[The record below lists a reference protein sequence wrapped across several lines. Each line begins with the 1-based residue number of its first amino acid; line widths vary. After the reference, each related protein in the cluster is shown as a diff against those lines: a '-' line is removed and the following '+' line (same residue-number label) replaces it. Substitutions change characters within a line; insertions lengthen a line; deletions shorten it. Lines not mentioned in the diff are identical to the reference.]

1 MKNSLGIYLA
11 GPCFNQKDEGRVW
24 RNRAVGDLKWAAEI
38 TGTSINVIN
47 PLDFFSYADC
57 KQQNDQQVKRFY
69 LDQIKHCRLVLVNL
83 DDTVTSPGTAQELQ
97 YAVDNNIQI
106 IGFGTKDVYPWF
118 LVDCQVVFETMDQ
131 AIDYIIDY
139 YME

>member
-11 GPCFNQKDEGRVW
+11 GPCFNQEDEGRAW
-24 RNRAVGDLKWAAEI
+24 RKKASEDIEWAADV
-38 TGTSINVIN
+38 TGTLINVVN
-47 PLDFFSYADC
+47 PLDYFSYAEC
-57 KQQNDQQVKRFY
+57 KHQNDKQVKQFY

-83 DDTVTSPGTAQELQ
+83 NNTVTSPGTAQELQ

-106 IGFGTKDVYPWF
+106 IGFGDKDVYPW
-118 LVDCQVVFETMDQ
+118 LSVDCQVAFETMDQ
-131 AIDYIIDY
+131 AIDYIVDY